1 MVRTIKGL
9 LLSAALIFSL
19 GIFALFYVSAS
30 IIYERSVRED
40 AFKDAD
46 MLAHL
51 TFNTMFQLMSTGW
64 NRKQLD
70 GFMQAVT
77 SATAGSATQVTVY
90 RGEPVIKLFGAIAQK
105 TPDVAVSQA
114 LATGKQVDISEGSS
128 VRIVF
133 PLLAEP
139 KCQRCHVN
147 VKAGEVMG
155 AIDVEQ
161 DVGGATAIAK
171 ERLAY
176 TLLPIIPVSVLAA
189 FLMVGFINRRL
200 KGSIEKLSEAVGA
213 VNRVADL
220 KHLATHT
227 TDLGFAE
234 FNRIAHEVQN
244 LTERLRNVAVDKDM
258 LEFEIKLLEKFIIT
272 SEVVRDWREYV
283 NRMLIDI
290 NQVMEAYAL
299 FSIFKVDDEVFDL
312 EVFWHRS
319 PSHPVRDRFEAA
331 IRKAL
336 TANPYF
342 SDSYAVHIVHNVA
355 DHSLRLDDI
364 SEDNLQLQ
372 TKSLLVAAPKIGG
385 IVGIGV
391 QSSDLEDHT
400 RLLVI
405 ESILST
411 LLNVVGSVKAIHK
424 YTKELEY
431 YATRDP
437 LTNLFNQRVFWEL
450 LDSEVAR
457 SVRHGHTFALLVI
470 DSDNFK
476 SVNDSYGHSFGDN
489 FLQEVTTAI
498 KGALR
503 SDDLMSRYGGDEFT
517 VILPET
523 DIQETRV
530 VARRILDA
538 VDKLAPLAP
547 DGSPVRSSVS
557 IGMAVYPEHA
567 MLSKDL
573 FLFADNMMYRAK
585 AEGKNR
591 LAIPTQDD
599 VVEIF
604 RSIGE
609 KSMLILNAIESKRA
623 EPFFQPI
630 INVGS
635 GKIEAVEVLSRLRM
649 DDGSVLT
656 GDEFVAIAE
665 KMGVMHKLDYVLME
679 KALDKISDAGFSGL
693 VFLNMSPRA
702 LVLHDF
708 IPEVRRIVAKYKFD
722 PTRIVFEITERETI
736 KNMALLE
743 KFINNLKFEGFKLAI
758 DDFGSGFSSF
768 HYVKRFPIDFLKIE
782 GEFVLNMVKNEK
794 DRALVKSIVALAKE
808 LRIRTVAEY
817 VENAEVQQAVAEI
830 GIDLAQG
837 FHIGRPHPK
846 VLPAPV
852 AAPDQAIS

>member
-9 LLSAALIFSL
+9 LLSAALVFSL
-19 GIFALFYVSAS
+19 GIFAIFYLSAS
-30 IIYERSVRED
+30 VIYERSVRED
-40 AFKDAD
+40 AIRDAD

-64 NRKQLD
+64 SRKQLD
-70 GFMQAVT
+70 GFTQAVT
-77 SATAGSATQVTVY
+77 NATAGSATQVTIY
-90 RGEPVIKLFGAIAQK
+90 RGESVSQLFGPIVQK
-105 TPDVAVSQA
+105 SPDSIVQQA
-114 LATGKQVDISEGSS
+114 LATGSQAGFADGHA

-133 PLLAEP
+133 PLVAESA
-139 KCQRCHVN
+139 CQRCHVN
-147 VKAGEVMG
+147 VVPGQVMG

-161 DVGGATAIAK
+161 DVARALVNAK
-171 ERLAY
+171 QRLIY
-176 TLLPIIPVSVLAA
+176 TLLPTVPVALIAT
-189 FLMVGFINRRL
+189 FLMVAFITRRL
-200 KGSIEKLSEAVGA
+200 NNSIDKLSGAVNA

-220 KHLATHT
+220 KHLAALPI
-227 TDLGFAE
+227 DLGFAE
-234 FNRIAHEVQN
+234 FNGIAREVQHM
-244 LTERLRNVAVDKDM
+244 TERLRTVAVDKDM
-258 LEFEIKLLEKFIIT
+258 LQFEIKLLEKFIIT
-272 SEVVRDWREYV
+272 SEVVRDWRDYV
-283 NRMLIDI
+283 SRMLIDI

-312 EVFWHRS
+312 EVFWHHA
-319 PSHPVRDRFEAA
+319 PSDEVRQRFEAA
-331 IRKAL
+331 IREAL
-336 TANPYF
+336 AANAHF
-342 SDSYAVHIVHNVA
+342 DDSYAVHIVHNIA
-355 DHSLRLDDI
+355 DHSARLDQI
-364 SEDNLQLQ
+364 SDNNLQLQ

-391 QSSDLEDHT
+391 QPGDIEDAS

-450 LDSEVAR
+450 LESEVAR
-457 SVRHGHTFALLVI
+457 SMRHGHRFALLVI
-470 DSDNFK
+470 DADNFK
-476 SVNDSYGHSFGDN
+476 SVNDTYGHAFGDD
-489 FLQEVTTAI
+489 FLQKLTDAI

-503 SDDLMSRYGGDEFT
+503 SDDLMARYGGDEFV

-523 DIQETRV
+523 GAQETALV
-530 VARRILDA
+530 GQRILAA
-538 VDKLAPLAP
+538 VAAIALPAP
-547 DGSPVRSSVS
+547 DGSTIKTSVS

-567 MLSKDL
+567 MFGKDL

-585 AEGKNR
+585 GDGKNR
-591 LAIPTQDD
+591 LAIPIESD
-599 VVEIF
+599 VVEVF
-604 RSIGE
+604 RRIGE
-609 KSMLILNAIESKRA
+609 KSMLILGAIESKRA

-635 GKIEAVEVLSRLRM
+635 GRVEAVEVLSRLRM

-679 KALDKISDAGFSGL
+679 KALARIHEAGFGGL

-708 IPEVRRIVAKYKFD
+708 IPEVRRIVAAQGFD

-743 KFINNLKFEGFKLAI
+743 KFINHLKFEGFKLAI

-768 HYVKRFPIDFLKIE
+768 HYIKRFPIDFLKIE
-782 GEFVLNMVKNEK
+782 GEFVLNMGKSEK
-794 DRALVKSIVALAKE
+794 DRALVKSIVSLAKE
-808 LRIRTVAEY
+808 LGIRTVAEY
-817 VENAEVQQAVAEI
+817 VEDADVQRAVEEI
-830 GIDLAQG
+830 GVDLAQG
-837 FHIGRPHPK
+837 FHIGRPQAK
-846 VLPAPV
+846 VLLT
-852 AAPDQAIS
+852 IE